1 MLHSAL
7 EQFQIYP
14 LIYGLHY
21 NLSITNQTL
30 IISLTFLL
38 FFSAVFL
45 INNDHQ
51 GFVIPGRFQILLE
64 SFYIIA
70 VSIVYENTGEEG
82 IKFFPFIFT
91 VCLFILLSNI
101 VGLIPYS
108 FTVTSHLSVTLA
120 LSLSLFVGI
129 VSIIVKKYRWESLQL
144 FLPRGTSLFL
154 SFLLVPIEIVSFFF
168 KPLSLGVRLF
178 ANIIAGHTLLK
189 VIGGFAWAIIAH
201 GGFLFCLH
209 VFPLFILVLLIGL
222 ELGVGLIQTY
232 VFLILVSIY
241 FREGLNLH

>member
-1 MLHSAL
+1 MLFSAL

-14 LIYGLHY
+14 LVYGLHY
-21 NLSITNQTL
+21 NLSLTNQTL
-30 IISLTFLL
+30 IIGLSFLI
-38 FFSAVFL
+38 FFSATLL
-45 INNDHQ
+45 INDIHS
-51 GFVIPGRFQILLE
+51 GFLIPGRFQILIETL
-64 SFYIIA
+64 YVTA
-70 VSIVYENTGEEG
+70 VSIIYENTGKEG

-101 VGLIPYS
+101 VGLVPYS
-108 FTVTSHLSVTLA
+108 FTVTSHLVVTLA
-120 LSLSLFVGI
+120 LALSLFLGI
-129 VSIIVKKYRWESLQL
+129 VSVILKKHKWKSLQL
-144 FLPRGTSLFL
+144 FLPQGTSLFL

-189 VIGGFAWAIIAH
+189 VIGGFAWAIIAK
-201 GGFLFCLH
+201 GGFLLYLH
-209 VFPLFILVLLIGL
+209 IFPLFILVLLIGL

>member
-45 INNDHQ
+45 VNNDHQ

-91 VCLFILLSNI
+91 VCLFILLSNM

-189 VIGGFAWAIIAH
+189 VIGGFAWVIIAH

-209 VFPLFILVLLIGL
+209 VFPLLILVLLIGL

>member
-1 MLHSAL
+1 MLCSAL

-14 LIYGLHY
+14 LVYGLHY
-21 NLSITNQTL
+21 NLSVTNQTL
-30 IISLTFLL
+30 IIGLIFLI
-38 FFSAVFL
+38 FFSATFL
-45 INNDHQ
+45 INDFHN
-51 GFVIPGRFQILLE
+51 GFLIPGRFQILIETLYVI
-64 SFYIIA
+64 S
-70 VSIVYENTGEEG
+70 VSIIYENTGKEG

-91 VCLFILLSNI
+91 ICLFILLSNI
-101 VGLIPYS
+101 AGLIPYS
-108 FTVTSHLSVTLA
+108 FTVTSHLVVTLA
-120 LSLSLFVGI
+120 LALSLFLGI
-129 VSIIVKKYRWESLQL
+129 VSVIFKKYKWKSLQL
-144 FLPRGTSLFL
+144 FLPQGTSLFL

-189 VIGGFAWAIIAH
+189 VIGGFAWAIIAK
-201 GGFLFCLH
+201 GGFLLGLH
-209 VFPLFILVLLIGL
+209 LFPLFILVLLMGL